1 MQNYNLYLILNPN
14 HSSENVGAELD
25 NLNTYLVSIN
35 AQNIK
40 IEKEGLKKLAYPI
53 KKYNTGFY
61 VNIDFDLD
69 IFDCSKLKTIE
80 LKLNAMEG
88 IIRYL
93 VVNQTDFLVQ
103 KSKEKPTS
111 FDVTSHRDLN
121 KGMGSNKKCIVN
133 AMGLRELD
141 YKETELLSSFT
152 SPYHKIFGKKRTG
165 STSKNQRKIAQAIKR
180 ARHMALIPFT
190 NIHEM

>member
-1 MQNYNLYLILNPN
+1 MQNYNIYLILNPN
-14 HSSENVGAELD
+14 LSSENVGAELD
-25 NLNTYLVSIN
+25 NLNSYLVSIN
-35 AQNIK
+35 AVNINVN
-40 IEKEGLKKLAYPI
+40 KEGLKKLAYPI
-53 KKYNTGFY
+53 TKFNTGFY

-80 LKLNAMEG
+80 AKINSLEG

-93 VVNQTDFLVQ
+93 VINQTDFLVQ
-103 KSKEKPTS
+103 KSKEKKTS
-111 FDVTSHRDLN
+111 FDILSHRDMN
-121 KGMGSNKKCIVN
+121 KGLGNNKKCIVN
-133 AMGLRELD
+133 AMGLREID
-141 YKETELLSSFT
+141 YKDIELLSTFT

-165 STSKNQRKIAQAIKR
+165 STSKNQRKISQAIKR